1 MIKGKTQTG
10 FEYELNEKVLNNYE
24 LVENIAEI
32 EENPLAITTI
42 VKQLL
47 GKAGTKRLKEHIR
60 EENGNVTTD
69 KMQKEIVDIFQN
81 SGKETKNS

>member
-1 MIKGKTQTG
+1 MIKGKTKTG

-47 GKAGTKRLKEHIR
+47 GKDGTKRLKEHIR
-60 EENGNVTTD
+60 DENGIVTTD
-69 KMQKEIVDIFQN
+69 KMMKEIVDIFQN